1 MISRSLWVI
10 RMIVLPCVLE
20 LTEDAEEVVG
30 LGRRQH
36 AGRLVEDQD
45 VGAAIERL
53 QDFDALLQADREVA
67 R

>member
-10 RMIVLPCVLE
+10 STTVLLVLE
-20 LTEDAEEVVG
+20 LLEDAERVIG

-36 AGRLVEDQD
+36 AGGLVEDED

-53 QDFDALLQADREVA
+53 QDLDALLQAEPAVPR
-67 R
+67 